1 MTAMR
6 ILISVG
12 RITMTVNGKQKS
24 LLLKTGSR
32 RCEMQEIEEEDYEMY
47 PLWPMPDDI
56 EHGKEFEQNF
66 AENEYEK
73 RGSIPVRK

>member
-6 ILISVG
+6 ILIFVG
-12 RITMTVNGKQKS
+12 RTIMTVNEKQKS
-24 LLLKTGSR
+24 LLQKTGSR
-32 RCEMQEIEEEDYEMY
+32 RCEMQETEEDITDLET
-47 PLWPMPDDI
+47 
-56 EHGKEFEQNF
+56 GKEFEQNF